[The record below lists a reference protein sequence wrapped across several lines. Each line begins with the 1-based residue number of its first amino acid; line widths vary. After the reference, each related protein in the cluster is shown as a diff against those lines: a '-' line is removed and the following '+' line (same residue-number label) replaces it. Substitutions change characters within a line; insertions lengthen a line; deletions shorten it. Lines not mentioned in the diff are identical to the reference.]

1 MPIILGARD
10 MSPQE
15 KRRFVISLVLTSL
28 GILILIAAIV
38 CVVLIFTR
46 HLSWIIPLVLSLLG
60 LACIGVS
67 ALMQRGIANRLDKAS
82 H

>member
-10 MSPQE
+10 MPAQE
-15 KRRFVISLVLTSL
+15 KGRFVISLVLTSL

-46 HLSWIIPLVLSLLG
+46 HLDWYIPVILAVPGLV
-60 LACIGVS
+60 CIGVS
-67 ALMQRGIANRLDKAS
+67 ALMQRGIADRLDKAS